1 LCDKETGHHKGIQVI
16 SRILLSLF
24 AAFLITACAA
34 RSGEIV
40 ASGDRYTPPSSSEE
54 YKLDTGDK
62 IRVNVYNEPT
72 LSGEFAVGS
81 EGTVS
86 LPLVGDMKVRE
97 KTPQQ
102 LANEVQSRLA
112 DGYLREP
119 RVSVEVSTYR
129 PFFILGEVTAPGQ
142 YPYANGLTVM
152 NAIATAQG
160 FTPRA
165 DRKVAYIRR
174 AGATHEEVL
183 RLTPSLRVWPGDTI
197 RLGERYF

>member
-1 LCDKETGHHKGIQVI
+1 MV
-16 SRILLSLF
+16 
-24 AAFLITACAA
+24 FLATACAA
-34 RSGEIV
+34 GGGGEVI
-40 ASGDRYTPPSSSEE
+40 STGERYAAPMANEE
-54 YKLDTGDK
+54 YRLDTGDK
-62 IRVNVYNEPT
+62 IRLNVFNEPT

-86 LPLVGDMKVRE
+86 LPLVGEVVAKD
-97 KTPQQ
+97 KTPQK
-102 LANEVQSRLA
+102 LAAEVQTKLA

-119 RVSVEVSTYR
+119 KVGIEVATYR
-129 PFFILGEVTAPGQ
+129 PFFILGEVSAPGQ

-165 DRKVAYIRR
+165 DKKVAYIRR
-174 AGATHEEVL
+174 AGATREEPL
-183 RLTPSLRVWPGDTI
+183 KLTPSLRVFPGDTI